1 MLQTLLN
8 DFRSQPGGGQWALTH
23 MQLHRDIA
31 YTLQSKYSISVPLH
45 PLDQMP
51 LDQDM
56 RQWLEAHQRMHDA
69 ISYRTGIADAN
80 LSQIDLE
87 NDSSVKLWLSQHL
100 SEHTAM
106 SKLLG
111 INT

>member
-8 DFRSQPGGGQWALTH
+8 DFRAQPSGGLWALVH

-31 YTLQSKYSISVPLH
+31 NILQTKYSISVPLH
-45 PLDQMP
+45 PLDPMP
-51 LDQDM
+51 LDKDM
-56 RQWLEAHQRMHDA
+56 SQWLEAHQRMHDS

-87 NDSSVKLWLSQHL
+87 NDSSVKSWLAQHL